1 MIYVPDKE
9 NYKCFV
15 VRSEEVIRAYKE
27 IPVLN
32 EEVSYRDYYIHS
44 DYMFNDSSEI
54 ITENLPVCLDNSLLT
69 NEVYYR
75 VDFYKSMIIF
85 FIFCIFCFLIPIKIV
100 FRFFRR
106 FN

>member
-1 MIYVPDKE
+1 MIYVPDLE

-15 VRSEEVIRAYKE
+15 VKDSNTIRAYKE

-54 ITENLPVCLDNSLLT
+54 ITENLPVCIDNNSLT

-85 FIFCIFCFLIPIKIV
+85 FIFCIFCFYIPIKIV

>member
-1 MIYVPDKE
+1 MIYVPDLE

-15 VRSEEVIRAYKE
+15 VKDSNTIRSYKE

-54 ITENLPVCLDNSLLT
+54 ITENLPVCIDNNLLT

-85 FIFCIFCFLIPIKIV
+85 FIFCIFCFYIPIKIF